1 MKLRNNKSVPF
12 LGKNLPKRK
21 RKNPKTSPRKP
32 LIEVLPK
39 PVFVAAEIPE
49 FDVEPPT
56 AMTSPVA
63 MTSPTTMSS
72 PTMSTSSEFIATC
85 REIRKTIPI
94 LSDSNS
100 SEPKDGQEE
109 EIQEQYTYEQD
120 SHMNKSLKRFSHGTP
135 ISSRSKQINST
146 MYKGTNTSKPKEFS
160 FDFGQVEHQSTII
173 ETPEK
178 DYRTTSPPPLRYL
191 SLTMET
197 ESDTEDEAYH
207 AQLNKDQFPIPYADE
222 SNDKEDMTIYSFNS
236 EDSNEISLI
245 PETDSDDSDLPRRSF
260 DLVALTP
267 MSNDNDEAPF
277 GRIQQNKA
285 ELTDTIIPTC
295 KLINQL

>member
-21 RKNPKTSPRKP
+21 RKNPKTSTEEP

-63 MTSPTTMSS
+63 MNSPAAMTSPTL
-72 PTMSTSSEFIATC
+72 STSSEFIATC

-100 SEPKDGQEE
+100 SDPQDGQEE
-109 EIQEQYTYEQD
+109 EILEQSTYEQD
-120 SHMNKSLKRFSHGTP
+120 SHMNKSLKRFSRGTP
-135 ISSRSKQINST
+135 ISSRQMSST
-146 MYKGTNTSKPKEFS
+146 IDKGTNTSCKYGKPAEFS

-178 DYRTTSPPPLRYL
+178 DYRTTSPPPPRYL
-191 SLTMET
+191 SPTMDT

-207 AQLNKDQFPIPYADE
+207 AQLNKDHFPIPYADE
-222 SNDKEDMTIYSFNS
+222 SNDNKDMTIYSFNS

-260 DLVALTP
+260 DPVALTP
-267 MSNDNDEAPF
+267 LANEQEAPF
-277 GRIQQNKA
+277 GRIRQNKA
-285 ELTDTIIPTC
+285 DTIIPTW